1 MKIFGAI
8 TTFAAIAHGQVDN
21 ERKVPPRTPAQR
33 LNTLK
38 RFATEWINAQIGQTI
53 NRPNRAA
60 NMVNSGI
67 ERLEGRMTDA
77 SAQDCFFFDPSVE
90 HGGPN
95 PETQGRKRRAAWVE
109 KELNRIQREVDSN
122 DDLDVFDQYFLA
134 QEVRGFDGQ
143 VRLSND
149 VDLAWKQIGTG
160 FRKWILR
167 YISDCNG
174 QKVYSYHTNRL
185 EKIHSNIQTAWETV
199 GASQEVDYEEDD
211 SEYVN

>member
-1 MKIFGAI
+1 MKIFGAV
-8 TTFAAIAHGQVDN
+8 TVVAALVQGQSD

-38 RFATEWINAQIGQTI
+38 RFATEWVNAQIGVGI

-60 NMVNSGI
+60 NMVGKGI
-67 ERLEGRMTDA
+67 ERLESKMTDA
-77 SAQDCFFFDPSVE
+77 AAKECFFFDPTVP

-95 PETQGRKRRAAWVE
+95 PDTQGRKRRAAWVE

-122 DDLDVFDQYFLA
+122 DDLDVFDQYFAAL
-134 QEVRGFDGQ
+134 EVRGFDGQ
-143 VRLSND
+143 VRLSDD

-167 YISDCNG
+167 YIADCNG
-174 QKVYSYHTNRL
+174 QKTYQYHTNRL
-185 EKIHSNIQTAWETV
+185 AKIHGNIQTAYETV
-199 GASQEVDYEEDD
+199 GESQEMDYDEDD
-211 SEYVN
+211 SDYSN